1 MNFDKIINSQI
12 DVFNHVKRSIT
23 ANSSTLL
30 TYFNQHC
37 FNIYYKNEEYKKLID
52 NNFAIYLDGFG
63 MYLSLKMFTQKTITK
78 FNASDLNEK
87 ILNYLSKEKIGTYFL
102 GGDFD
107 KSMWNNTLLTK
118 GIVSL
123 GYKNGYQDIIDE
135 QLLFSELKAV
145 NPKVVVI
152 GLGVPKQ
159 ELLGYK
165 ISEILNS
172 SVIICVG
179 NFLEFYFGTKK
190 RAPLFLR
197 DSGFE
202 WLFRLFTE
210 PKRLW
215 KRYIFG
221 IPLFF
226 YRILRIYFHK
236 NQSYEDVS

>member
-1 MNFDKIINSQI
+1 
-12 DVFNHVKRSIT
+12 
-23 ANSSTLL
+23 
-30 TYFNQHC
+30 
-37 FNIYYKNEEYKKLID
+37 
-52 NNFAIYLDGFG
+52 
-63 MYLSLKMFTQKTITK
+63 MYLSLKMFTQKSITK

-190 RAPLFLR
+190 RAPFFLR

-236 NQSYEDVS
+236 NQTYEDVS